1 MVSNIDLRF
10 TVPPML
16 SLFLLVLNSSNE
28 TFLFPVLNIAATDH
42 EHSPLFTAVAMLFLA
57 ILTLFFLLTSLKI
70 PLNVSLEALPI
81 RLRFG
86 DFSCTLALSVLASL
100 LLPTP
105 LFCIAYFVCICFSP
119 WFHALVNTLRRFC
132 RWFFQL
138 LQSIPTFV
146 VVVAAR
152 STLRSQDTVEAEPS
166 STTLSVEEADPPPSE
181 IVPV

>member
-10 TVPPML
+10 TAPPML
-16 SLFLLVLNSSNE
+16 SLFLLVFNPSNE
-28 TFLFPVLNIAATDH
+28 TFLFPVLNIPATDH
-42 EHSPLFTAVAMLFLA
+42 ERSLLFRAVAMLFLA

-70 PLNVSLEALPI
+70 PLNVSLEVLPI
-81 RLRFG
+81 HLRFG
-86 DFSCTLALSVLASL
+86 DFSGPLALSVLASL

-105 LFCIAYFVCICFSP
+105 RFCIAYFVCICISP
-119 WFHALVNTLRRFC
+119 WFHALINTLSGFC
-132 RWFFQL
+132 SWFFQL

-146 VVVAAR
+146 VVTAR

-166 STTLSVEEADPPPSE
+166 GTTFSVEEADPPPSE

>member
-1 MVSNIDLRF
+1 MASNIDLRF

-28 TFLFPVLNIAATDH
+28 TCLFPVLNIVANDH
-42 EHSPLFTAVAMLFLA
+42 ERNFFFRAVAMLFLA
-57 ILTLFFLLTSLKI
+57 IFDTILSSHFSQDPTQRFARTH
-70 PLNVSLEALPI
+70 
-81 RLRFG
+81 LRFG
-86 DFSCTLALSVLASL
+86 DFSGPLALSVLASL

-132 RWFFQL
+132 SWFFQL

-146 VVVAAR
+146 VVVAAH

-166 STTLSVEEADPPPSE
+166 STTFSVEEVDPPRSE
-181 IVPV
+181 IGAV